1 MVSDHPTCQAYLDTL
16 QSGTLHAG
24 MIRSFR
30 NRGLAAL
37 WLRGDASRIRS
48 DLVTRVTIRLSRL
61 DAAPRPNAM
70 NIPGFN
76 FHRLQGQPVRYTV
89 HVNGP
94 WCLTFEWEGE
104 DAVHVDLEQYH

>member
-1 MVSDHPTCQAYLDTL
+1 
-16 QSGTLHAG
+16 

-30 NRGLAAL
+30 NRALAGF
-37 WLRGDASRIRS
+37 WHRGDASRIRP
-48 DLVTRVTIRLSRL
+48 DLVKRLSLRLSRL
-61 DAAPRPNAM
+61 DAATEPGQL

-76 FHRLQGQPVRYTV
+76 FHRLQGRPMRYTV

-104 DAVHVDLEQYH
+104 DAVRVDLEQYH